1 MAGLRRGADELDE
14 LRRLPV
20 TDDTYRPF
28 CAVNRTRTVPR
39 SVHGAPR
46 VHPSLIEQPS

>member
-14 LRRLPV
+14 LRRQQVP
-20 TDDTYRPF
+20 DDTYRPF

-39 SVHGAPR
+39 SVHVR
-46 VHPSLIEQPS
+46 CVDPSLIEQP